1 MAFDEFVGPES
12 SLPYYFQRIRGHVL
26 SSYPVLPG
34 LMNVPVYAVARLAGV
49 PLYANRF
56 RLSGVTAA
64 FVVSLSTLLM
74 YRCLLAVCTGEGSA
88 LFFTLAY
95 FFGTCVW
102 SVAGKGLFQH
112 GPSVLFLALAL
123 LLLLRDR
130 PVSTAFAGA
139 ALGFAV
145 ISRSTNLLIAIAL
158 AIFVLRYRRSR
169 TGLASFVCLAA
180 VPALFHAA
188 YAWRYFGTPFTSAQ
202 PVTAGRFSGDPV
214 AGLAGL
220 LMSPSRGL
228 FVLSPFFL
236 FCIPAAVA
244 AFRRGQPPFFR
255 YLVVACLSEIFLYS
269 FWDSWWGGHSFGY
282 RLLIELVP
290 LLILVLAS
298 QWSELRRIPAAAALF
313 SILLLVSVGVQ
324 VLGVSAYPSRFNAN
338 IDRETWRLW
347 EVTGSELHQEIRKV
361 LHRAEEAG
369 EHTPAPGPVWW
380 SESVDDPSILG
391 YLEWPRDGVILRKDL
406 MIRGWAGS
414 GDGGVEVQA
423 VLNPGQQTIPV
434 NRFGRQDVCT
444 VFPELRDCALIGFAA
459 TVPAARPT
467 LREYALVIEIR
478 DPRRRVRRIGP
489 VYFRWHGRP
498 GD

>member
-1 MAFDEFVGPES
+1 
-12 SLPYYFQRIRGHVL
+12 
-26 SSYPVLPG
+26 
-34 LMNVPVYAVARLAGV
+34 
-49 PLYANRF
+49 
-56 RLSGVTAA
+56 
-64 FVVSLSTLLM
+64 
-74 YRCLLAVCTGEGSA
+74 
-88 LFFTLAY
+88 
-95 FFGTCVW
+95 
-102 SVAGKGLFQH
+102 
-112 GPSVLFLALAL
+112 
-123 LLLLRDR
+123 
-130 PVSTAFAGA
+130 
-139 ALGFAV
+139 
-145 ISRSTNLLIAIAL
+145 
-158 AIFVLRYRRSR
+158 
-169 TGLASFVCLAA
+169 
-180 VPALFHAA
+180 
-188 YAWRYFGTPFTSAQ
+188 
-202 PVTAGRFSGDPV
+202 
-214 AGLAGL
+214 
-220 LMSPSRGL
+220 
-228 FVLSPFFL
+228 
-236 FCIPAAVA
+236 
-244 AFRRGQPPFFR
+244 
-255 YLVVACLSEIFLYS
+255 
-269 FWDSWWGGHSFGY
+269 
-282 RLLIELVP
+282 

-380 SESVDDPSILG
+380 SASVDDPSSLG